1 MGTEVGLAL
10 SEVSSGAV
18 ALALAKVLLSKKEL
32 VNSPTFLLLQRQP
45 VLLSCRGRS
54 QATEPESKCGQM
66 LAVKGG

>member
-1 MGTEVGLAL
+1 M
-10 SEVSSGAV
+10 

-32 VNSPTFLLLQRQP
+32 VNSPTFLLLQRLP